1 MKNTYISI
9 LLFLALVGALFF
21 LNSKFIKLCD
31 IVIAECNTIEELL
44 DNGEKELSYNYSKDL
59 LNKIIDEADIPAIY
73 LNHVDY
79 DLLKND
85 ALKLTVYIKS
95 DDKSESLATLHTLRS
110 TAEHLKEL
118 QKPNL
123 KNIF

>member
-9 LLFLALVGALFF
+9 LLFLALVGTLFF
-21 LNSKFIKLCD
+21 LNSKFIELCD
-31 IVIAECNTIEELL
+31 IVIENCNTIEELL
-44 DNGEKELSYNYSKDL
+44 DNDEVALSYNYSKDL

-85 ALKLTVYIKS
+85 ALNMPQSVIDSYIEAFEKG
-95 DDKSESLATLHTLRS
+95 EY
-110 TAEHLKEL
+110 
-118 QKPNL
+118 
-123 KNIF
+123 